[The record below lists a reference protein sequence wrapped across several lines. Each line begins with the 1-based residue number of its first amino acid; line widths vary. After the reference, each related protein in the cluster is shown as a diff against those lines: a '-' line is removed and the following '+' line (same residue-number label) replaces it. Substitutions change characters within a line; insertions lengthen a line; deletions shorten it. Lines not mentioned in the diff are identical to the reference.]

1 MIRDLIMGGAIVA
14 ALDTDTAETCD
25 VELSEEAEIHL
36 DVGILQACESA
47 DVDVSTLD
55 LSGLLAISEFSV
67 NNGRHPM
74 VRGTGS
80 ILSPNF
86 FDPMRLSP
94 KPVGFGNQRL
104 SASETLDFSLLI
116 EGTSLSGVA
125 AAAFRCRPAAQRTY
139 DYKRPA
145 QPAIVQASPVQQIA
159 AGGSED
165 LTITFDDNGLADLRS
180 LFLRA
185 VPDAGTN
192 MKSLEGALSAL
203 FITQIKDQASKPYVI
218 GKNTPAVGAAAF
230 REGRPFDF
238 FDLGTNPVNS
248 GQTHIVTVTNQSAVA
263 IKVSAGVRFWEK
275 SGIKGGLEACKCR

>member
-1 MIRDLIMGGAIVA
+1 MIRDLIMGGKIVT

-25 VELSEEAEIHL
+25 VELSEEAELHL
-36 DVGILQACESA
+36 DVGLLQACETS

-55 LSGLLAISEFSV
+55 LSDLLAISAFSI
-67 NNGRHPM
+67 NDGRHPM

-86 FDPMRLSP
+86 LDPSRLSP

-104 SASETLDFSLLI
+104 SASETIDFSLLI
-116 EGTSLSGVA
+116 EGTSLTGAA

-139 DYKRPA
+139 DYNRPA
-145 QPAIVQASPVQQIA
+145 QPAIVQASPVQEIA
-159 AGGSED
+159 AGGSAD

-185 VPDAGTN
+185 VADAGTN
-192 MKSLEGALSAL
+192 MKSIDGALAAV
-203 FITQIKDQASKPYVI
+203 FITQIKDQSSKPYVI
-218 GKNTPAVGAAAF
+218 GKNSPAVGALAF
-230 REGRPFDF
+230 REGRPFDY

-248 GQTHIVTVTNQSAVA
+248 GQTHIVSVKNMGPTA
-263 IKVSAGVRFWEK
+263 INISAGVRFWEK
-275 SGIKGGLEACKCR
+275 SGLKGGLAACKCA